1 MLNKIKLLLRKIKYY
16 LSREY
21 CYDCMEQKGSAAF
34 GMCCG
39 MAGGDAQSNYL
50 SYSCMDCPYLTLTDG
65 SANNGK

>member
-1 MLNKIKLLLRKIKYY
+1 MLNKIKSLLLKIKYY

-21 CYDCMEQKGSAAF
+21 CYNCMEQKGSAAF

-50 SYSCMDCPYLTLTDG
+50 SYSCMDCPHFTLTEEGAGNDR
-65 SANNGK
+65 